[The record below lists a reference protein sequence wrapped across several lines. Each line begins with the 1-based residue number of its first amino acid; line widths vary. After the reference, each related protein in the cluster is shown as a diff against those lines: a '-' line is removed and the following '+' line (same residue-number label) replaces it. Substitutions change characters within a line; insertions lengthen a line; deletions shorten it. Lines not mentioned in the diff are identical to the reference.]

1 MTPKPISQLAP
12 PNGGRFAA
20 IIFDMGGTLLEFEN
34 VPWDALY
41 PSSVQSLHLWLARK
55 GRRVPSYDAFLERFI
70 VLLER
75 RRARIRAEM
84 REYHITP
91 LIRELV
97 AGFAIPLRSGELSRA
112 VDAYY
117 APIRRQVSVFPES
130 RSTLKHLH
138 ESGYTLGLLSNTP
151 FRVQD
156 HREELI
162 QFGLWEYFDAA
173 IFTST
178 LKFRKPH
185 PDPFR
190 RICERLGVPLKR
202 SLYVGDRQMEDV
214 QGPQGIGMTACLI
227 RRSHNRKYQEGLTQS
242 AEIHTLDELPDL
254 LVSK

>member
-1 MTPKPISQLAP
+1 MTPKSVTHLAP

-41 PSSVQSLHLWLARK
+41 PSSVHSLHRWLERQK
-55 GRRVPSYDAFLERFI
+55 KNVPSYDDFLERFL

-91 LIRELV
+91 LVRELL
-97 AGFAIPLRSGELSRA
+97 ATFSIKLHASDLSRA

-130 RSTLKHLH
+130 LPTLEKLN
-138 ESGYTLGLLSNTP
+138 ELGYTIGLLSNTP

-156 HREELI
+156 HREELA
-162 QFGLWEYFDAA
+162 QHGLWQYFDATL
-173 IFTST
+173 FTST
-178 LKFRKPH
+178 VKYRKPH
-185 PDPFR
+185 PDPFKQ
-190 RICERLGVPLKR
+190 ICRRLGVPPKR
-202 SLYVGDRQMEDV
+202 SLYIGDRQLEDV
-214 QGPQGIGMTACLI
+214 QGPQAVGMTACLI
-227 RRSHNRKYQEGLTQS
+227 RRSYRKYQEGMTQS
-242 AEIHTLDELPDL
+242 AEIDSLDKLIPL
-254 LVSK
+254 LS

>member
-1 MTPKPISQLAP
+1 MTPKPITHLAP

-41 PSSVQSLHLWLARK
+41 PSSVHSLHHWIERQRIKA
-55 GRRVPSYDAFLERFI
+55 PPYDEFLERFL

-91 LIRELV
+91 LVRELL
-97 AGFAIPLRSGELSRA
+97 ARFSITLQASNLSRA

-130 RSTLKHLH
+130 KPTLNRLS
-138 ESGYTLGLLSNTP
+138 ELGYTIGLLSNTP

-156 HREELI
+156 HREELVHH
-162 QFGLWEYFDAA
+162 GLWQHFDATL
-173 IFTST
+173 FTST
-178 LKFRKPH
+178 IKFRKPH
-185 PDPFR
+185 PEPFKL
-190 RICERLGVPLKR
+190 ICRRLGVSPKR
-202 SLYVGDRQMEDV
+202 SLYVGDRQLEDV
-214 QGPQGIGMTACLI
+214 QGPQAVGMSACLI
-227 RRSHNRKYQEGLTQS
+227 RRHNRKYQDGLTRS
-242 AEIHTLDELPDL
+242 AEIQRLDELLGLLNPD
-254 LVSK
+254 